1 MKKKSSGDPFW
12 EKTAADYFT
21 GLALGLFEDAT
32 PEQVNLNS
40 INLMSSLGEER
51 FGGPNNNY
59 IKEYFNGKILLNQLI
74 LMHQVQYLLQM
85 KQSKVLLQHLNKNKT
100 FLIKRKLIRNVII

>member
-1 MKKKSSGDPFW
+1 MYEEKNSGDPFW

-40 INLMSSLGEER
+40 LNLINL
-51 FGGPNNNY
+51 
-59 IKEYFNGKILLNQLI
+59 
-74 LMHQVQYLLQM
+74 
-85 KQSKVLLQHLNKNKT
+85 
-100 FLIKRKLIRNVII
+100 